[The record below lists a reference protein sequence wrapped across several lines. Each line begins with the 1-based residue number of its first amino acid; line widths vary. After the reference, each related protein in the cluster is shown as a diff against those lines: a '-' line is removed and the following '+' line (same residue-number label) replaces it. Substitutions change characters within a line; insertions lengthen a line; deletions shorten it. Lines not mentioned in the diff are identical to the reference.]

1 MSVFL
6 KMKSPFELDRM
17 YEIISFIFLFGCLV
31 HNLLVLYCRLD
42 MASSSNAAD
51 IVLRNDCSEP
61 ESVDDPDALDLIQN
75 ETQQPAKSFVYSGPV
90 EPCEGMVFDELED
103 AETCYKAYARRKGF
117 SIRKSH
123 TRLSNKDKSLIGVE
137 FSCSREG
144 YHRPSYRKKYKNFEN
159 RAETMIGCKALMRLR
174 KDEGKWVVS
183 KFLVEHNHELC
194 SPESTPLLPGHRKI
208 TRAQKNLLDVLN
220 VSGIAPAKIMS
231 VLRESGVDPNV
242 GCARKDAQNYLGI
255 KRRKLVE
262 DGDAQRM
269 YNFFVK
275 SQSENPDFFY
285 AVQRD
290 EDNSMGNCFWV
301 DGRSRLAFQ
310 YFGDVVCFDA
320 TYLSNRYDMP
330 FAPFVGVNHHQ
341 LSVMFGC
348 ALLVNKSRESYVWLF
363 KAWFDAMGGR
373 SPSVI
378 ITDDDKGM
386 AEAIA
391 QVLPNTTHR
400 LCMWHVLRKAPQLL
414 THVYIN
420 YPSFQGEFDHCIH
433 DTVTIE
439 EFENEWKELIA
450 KYALGDVDW
459 LKDLYVQR
467 EKWVPAYLRTMFC
480 AGMLTTK
487 RSESMHRF
495 FKDFVP
501 SCTFVSDF
509 VHQYEK
515 ALDERYQS
523 EKERDVETRTAK
535 AILKTCYKIE
545 AEAAK
550 VYSRKSFLLFQEELF
565 SSQKHKACRYREE
578 GTIKTYRVLPYG
590 KPEPMYEV
598 VFDGVEKKATCSCH
612 MFEFVGIVCR
622 HILTVFVKK
631 NVVDCLPQR
640 YVLQRWT
647 MNAVCHGAH
656 EIQGPQISPT
666 LMRNSLMI
674 EFLKVV
680 EEGQKSQRKHHHLT
694 VALRKAHSE
703 LLAMDDECRNF

>member
-1 MSVFL
+1 MAVFL

-31 HNLLVLYCRLD
+31 HNPLVLYCRLD

-183 KFLVEHNHELC
+183 KFLVDHNHELC

-220 VSGIAPAKIMS
+220 VSGIAPTKIMS
-231 VLRESGVDPNV
+231 VLRESGIDPNV

-310 YFGDVVCFDA
+310 YFGDVVYFDA

-386 AEAIA
+386 AKAIA
-391 QVLPNTTHR
+391 
-400 LCMWHVLRKAPQLL
+400 
-414 THVYIN
+414 
-420 YPSFQGEFDHCIH
+420 
-433 DTVTIE
+433 
-439 EFENEWKELIA
+439 
-450 KYALGDVDW
+450 
-459 LKDLYVQR
+459 
-467 EKWVPAYLRTMFC
+467 
-480 AGMLTTK
+480 
-487 RSESMHRF
+487 
-495 FKDFVP
+495 
-501 SCTFVSDF
+501 
-509 VHQYEK
+509 QYEK

-647 MNAVCHGAH
+647 MNAMRHGAH

-703 LLAMDDECRNF
+703 LLAMDDECWNFKCL

>member
-1 MSVFL
+1 
-6 KMKSPFELDRM
+6 
-17 YEIISFIFLFGCLV
+17 
-31 HNLLVLYCRLD
+31 

-231 VLRESGVDPNV
+231 VLRESGVDPN
-242 GCARKDAQNYLGI
+242 
-255 KRRKLVE
+255 
-262 DGDAQRM
+262 
-269 YNFFVK
+269 
-275 SQSENPDFFY
+275 
-285 AVQRD
+285 
-290 EDNSMGNCFWV
+290 
-301 DGRSRLAFQ
+301 
-310 YFGDVVCFDA
+310 
-320 TYLSNRYDMP
+320 
-330 FAPFVGVNHHQ
+330 
-341 LSVMFGC
+341 
-348 ALLVNKSRESYVWLF
+348 
-363 KAWFDAMGGR
+363 
-373 SPSVI
+373 
-378 ITDDDKGM
+378 
-386 AEAIA
+386 
-391 QVLPNTTHR
+391 
-400 LCMWHVLRKAPQLL
+400 
-414 THVYIN
+414 
-420 YPSFQGEFDHCIH
+420 
-433 DTVTIE
+433 
-439 EFENEWKELIA
+439 
-450 KYALGDVDW
+450 
-459 LKDLYVQR
+459 
-467 EKWVPAYLRTMFC
+467 
-480 AGMLTTK
+480 
-487 RSESMHRF
+487 
-495 FKDFVP
+495 
-501 SCTFVSDF
+501 
-509 VHQYEK
+509 YEK

-550 VYSRKSFLLFQEELF
+550 VYCRKSFLLFQEELF

-590 KPEPMYEV
+590 KPEAIYEV

-647 MNAVCHGAH
+647 MNAMRHGAH